1 MKWNILILLALSILS
16 WNCQEDQFGHQLDE
30 VNDFHAYQ
38 IRLGD
43 GVPINLALSIR
54 WQINKPKV
62 FYSQFVLPDSFSQ
75 KILYPRMMELT
86 NEKASEFISIDSVFG
101 KQRQSFTEK
110 IKKHLLD
117 NLAEEGILIKEV
129 FLKEITFPS
138 SYTQAMEQAGLQQQ
152 ELERIKQKSII
163 ALAQSEA
170 NKQKTDADAKVRI
183 AQAESESRIA
193 KIQAKTEEN
202 RRKSELAK
210 AETTA
215 QIAERQAEA
224 EAKRLRLLAKAELE
238 KKEDLKNLEIQ
249 KQKERTALEVEKQ
262 KLLNKVDF
270 AKQLELAKVY
280 QDNPVYA
287 SFVVNKEL
295 ASKVE
300 IAVLPSGS
308 DPNVFGS
315 FLKQGIKKEKND
327 E

>member
-1 MKWNILILLALSILS
+1 MKWNILFLFALSFLL
-16 WNCQEDQFGHQLDE
+16 WNCQENQVSPQLDE
-30 VNDFHAYQ
+30 VNDFQAYQ

-43 GVPINLALSIR
+43 GVPLNLALSIR
-54 WQINKPKV
+54 WQVDKPKI
-62 FYSQFVLPDSFSQ
+62 FYSQFASADSFSQ
-75 KILYPRMMELT
+75 KIMYPRMIELM
-86 NEKASEFISIDSVFG
+86 NETASNFESIDSVFG
-101 KQRQSFTEK
+101 GQRQLFISS
-110 IKKHLLD
+110 IKERLLD
-117 NLAEEGILIKEV
+117 NLPEEGILVKEI
-129 FLKEITFPS
+129 FLKGITFPS

-163 ALAQSEA
+163 DLAQSEA
-170 NKQKTDADAKVRI
+170 NKEKTEADAKVRI

-210 AETTA
+210 AETAA
-215 QIAERQAEA
+215 QIAERQAKTEA
-224 EAKRLRLLAKAELE
+224 ERLRLLAKAELE
-238 KKEDLKNLEIQ
+238 KKEDLKDLEIQ
-249 KQKERTALEVEKQ
+249 KQKELTELDIEKQ
-262 KLLNKVDF
+262 KLLNKADF

-280 QDNPVYA
+280 QENPVYA

-315 FLKQGIKKEKND
+315 LLKQGIKKEKD
-327 E
+327 DK